1 MPETLFS
8 IRLATIAD
16 IDGLTEL
23 HIASFEPEDHIP
35 VRLGKNYV
43 RATYQW
49 LVTSGMSYVLVA
61 DTGHQIVGLIAVS
74 DRAFTAPMFKACVK
88 EFVLAILRNPLLLG
102 YRDLWRRL
110 FRRPDATSQGR
121 HIADYPGMAQMTIGA
136 VDENYRGYGVFPA
149 LVEATCTYSEERGSR
164 AIRAGIYRENMPS
177 RRVFIKLGWIETPI
191 LETRDTVFYVMFLDP
206 TLSEEIGIEAN

>member
-1 MPETLFS
+1 MPETRFS
-8 IRLATIAD
+8 IRLATVAD

-23 HIASFEPEDHIP
+23 HLASFEPEDHVP

-43 RATYQW
+43 RATYRW
-49 LVTSGMSYVLVA
+49 LVTSGISYVLVA
-61 DTGHQIVGLIAVS
+61 DTGSQIVGLIAVA
-74 DRAFTAPMFKACVK
+74 DRAFTAPMFKACFK
-88 EFVLAILRNPLLLG
+88 EFLLAIIRNPLLLG

-110 FRRPDATSQGR
+110 LRRPDATSQGR

-136 VDENYRGYGVFPA
+136 VDENYRGFGVFPA
-149 LVEATCTYSEERGSR
+149 LVEATCTYSIERGSR
-164 AIRAGIYRENMPS
+164 AIRAGIYKENTSS

-206 TLSEEIGIEAN
+206 TFSAEISMKVN